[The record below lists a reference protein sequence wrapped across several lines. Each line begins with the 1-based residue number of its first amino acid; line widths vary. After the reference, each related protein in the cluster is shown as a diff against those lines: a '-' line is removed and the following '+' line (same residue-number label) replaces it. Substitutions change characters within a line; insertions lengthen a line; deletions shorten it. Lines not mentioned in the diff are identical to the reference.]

1 MHLFVRF
8 IGVPWAIIGVSAL
21 LLRAII
27 GLSKHAANA
36 IESGLSTWQ
45 WIALVAFALFM
56 LVAEGYRGFQK
67 KFSPRTAARVKYL
80 RDHPTLLRIA
90 LAPLF
95 SMGFFH
101 ANRKTKLTAY
111 ILTTGIICLV
121 VAVTFFCPD
130 PWRGIIDFGV
140 VLGLTWGLISFWIF
154 TIQALTNKDFS
165 QSPEMPST

>member
-8 IGVPWAIIGVSAL
+8 IGVPWAIIGVSVL

-36 IESGLSTWQ
+36 IEGGLSAWQ
-45 WIALVAFALFM
+45 WTALVAFALFM

-80 RDHPTLLRIA
+80 RDHPTLLRIV

-111 ILTTGIICLV
+111 ILTIGIICLV
-121 VAVTFFCPD
+121 VAVTFLCPD
-130 PWRGIIDFGV
+130 PLARHHRLRSRARSHMGFD
-140 VLGLTWGLISFWIF
+140 LI
-154 TIQALTNKDFS
+154 LDLYH
-165 QSPEMPST
+165 PSSDQ

>member
-8 IGVPWAIIGVSAL
+8 IGVPWAIIGVSVL

-67 KFSPRTAARVKYL
+67 KFSPRTAARVAARDRAARTRRLVCYL
-80 RDHPTLLRIA
+80 HEVITP
-90 LAPLF
+90 F
-95 SMGFFH
+95 
-101 ANRKTKLTAY
+101 
-111 ILTTGIICLV
+111 
-121 VAVTFFCPD
+121 
-130 PWRGIIDFGV
+130 
-140 VLGLTWGLISFWIF
+140 LGR
-154 TIQALTNKDFS
+154 
-165 QSPEMPST
+165 

>member
-8 IGVPWAIIGVSAL
+8 IGVPWAIIGVSVL

-36 IESGLSTWQ
+36 IEGGLSAWQ
-45 WIALVAFALFM
+45 WTALVAFALFM

-80 RDHPTLLRIA
+80 RDHPTLLRIV

-101 ANRKTKLTAY
+101 ANRKTKTHRVLPDHLESSAS
-111 ILTTGIICLV
+111 
-121 VAVTFFCPD
+121 VAVLVHQC
-130 PWRGIIDFGV
+130 
-140 VLGLTWGLISFWIF
+140 
-154 TIQALTNKDFS
+154 
-165 QSPEMPST
+165 